1 MFNYKLEMI
10 EKKYGE
16 ILSFGEADRLMSE
29 SEGPLIS
36 KLAERGL
43 FILDV
48 WSSLA
53 NPAPEIAAVLP
64 RVADILIAAVDDDYH
79 PQIISGIIRTLGNKS
94 IVDNFDL
101 YDFLKERA
109 LVAAP
114 SSQILN
120 PKCRGCEQSFF
131 YSLSQHFKI
140 EKLDDYLSVMLNESL
155 SDSRC
160 LLLLAF
166 EKHHKNEKIREILK
180 NLCDHPLFGY
190 MATKICKKKKIL

>member
-1 MFNYKLEMI
+1 MFNYKLEVI

-16 ILSFGEADRLMSE
+16 ILSFDEAVRLMSE
-29 SEGPLIS
+29 SEEPLIS

-43 FILDV
+43 TIVSV
-48 WSSLA
+48 WHSLA
-53 NPAPEIAAVLP
+53 NPTPEVAAILP
-64 RVADILIAAVDDDYH
+64 RVADILISAVDDDYH
-79 PQIISGIIRTLGNKS
+79 PQIISGIIRTLGHKS
-94 IVDNFDL
+94 IVQNFDL

-114 SSQILN
+114 SRQILN

-140 EKLDDYLSVMLNESL
+140 EKLDDYLSVLLNDGL

-166 EKHHKNEKIREILK
+166 EKHHKNERIREILK
-180 NLCDHPLFGY
+180 NLCGHSLFGY